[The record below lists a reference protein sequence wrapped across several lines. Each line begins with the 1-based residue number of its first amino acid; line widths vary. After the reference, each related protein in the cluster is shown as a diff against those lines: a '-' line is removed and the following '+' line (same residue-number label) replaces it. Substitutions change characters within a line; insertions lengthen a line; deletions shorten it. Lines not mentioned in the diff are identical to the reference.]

1 MSLKKA
7 AEQVR
12 RAGRGADTE
21 LVHFTKGEVRA
32 MQGLAKAA
40 GGKLTRNPETGMM
53 EAGFLRSM
61 LPTILGFAA
70 NFVVPGSGMIVGGL
84 AGAAT
89 NKEDPLMGAF
99 MGGLGGYGGGNLA
112 AGMQG
117 AGAAAAQNAAS
128 AGAST
133 AGAGGLTAGGSGL
146 GLTGG
151 GTGLGLNAPSA
162 AAQAQAQAAQ
172 AAATQAATTDATM
185 SYLNQPAFQQA
196 SQGAGA
202 AFNNPQ
208 QFITGMGGNKAALQA
223 AGMAAA
229 PALMMQPEQQT
240 EEDQGELP
248 GYDYAANPTGNF
260 FGSDGDNST
269 RQRQYFNPTFTR
281 RMAEGGETDAAAG
294 MSGASADAMRYLMGQ
309 TSASN
314 MPAMQQGIAQGV
326 QQPTAPAAPADP
338 SKQFMY
344 DAATHSV
351 IRNPGYVDPA
361 AAAAA
366 AAAAT
371 TTTASSGSGFYYDS
385 GDAHGGDSGFGGGD
399 SGGFGGGDMGDHGG
413 FSGGGLMQLAK
424 GGMASG
430 GFVVPADVVAMVGEG
445 NTDAG
450 YRGIRALVPEAVAI
464 KGRDGGQADTVK
476 TSIDGK
482 QPARVAH
489 GEMYLPPE
497 AVKRMGGAEKL
508 YAMMDRV
515 RAQATGS
522 TKQMKPVSLKRAMS

>member
-12 RAGRGADTE
+12 KAGRGADTE
-21 LVHFTKGEVRA
+21 LVHFTKGEVSA

-70 NFVVPGSGMIVGGL
+70 NFVVPGSGMIAGGL

-99 MGGLGGYGGGNLA
+99 MGGLGGYGGGSLA
-112 AGMQG
+112 AGLG
-117 AGAAAAQNAAS
+117 TTAANTAAGAAANIAAPGAGAVATGAGSQAAQLAAQQAGFGQQGLNMLSQS
-128 AGAST
+128 AGV
-133 AGAGGLTAGGSGL
+133 
-146 GLTGG
+146 
-151 GTGLGLNAPSA
+151 APSA
-162 AAQAQAQAAQ
+162 AAMGTAQAGLG
-172 AAATQAATTDATM
+172 AAAANPS
-185 SYLNQPAFQQA
+185 SYISA
-196 SQGAGA
+196 
-202 AFNNPQ
+202 
-208 QFITGMGGNKAALQA
+208 MGGNKAALQA

-229 PALMMQPEQQT
+229 PALMMQPEQQP
-240 EEDQGELP
+240 EEEQGEIP
-248 GYDYAANPTGNF
+248 GYDYEANPTGNYY
-260 FGSDGDNST
+260 GSDGDNST

-294 MSGASADAMRYLMGQ
+294 MSGASADALRYLMGQ

-326 QQPTAPAAPADP
+326 QQPTAPATPADP
-338 SKQFMY
+338 SKQYMY
-344 DAATHSV
+344 DTATNSV

-366 AAAAT
+366 V
-371 TTTASSGSGFYYDS
+371 TASRSQNFSQPDYYYQ
-385 GDAHGGDSGFGGGD
+385 AAQ
-399 SGGFGGGDMGDHGG
+399 
-413 FSGGGLMQLAK
+413 GGLLPLAK

-450 YRGIRALVPEAVAI
+450 YRGIRTLVPEAVAI

-497 AVKRMGGAEKL
+497 AVKRMGGAQKL

>member
-1 MSLKKA
+1 MGTA
-7 AEQVR
+7 Q
-12 RAGRGADTE
+12 AG
-21 LVHFTKGEVRA
+21 L
-32 MQGLAKAA
+32 
-40 GGKLTRNPETGMM
+40 
-53 EAGFLRSM
+53 
-61 LPTILGFAA
+61 
-70 NFVVPGSGMIVGGL
+70 
-84 AGAAT
+84 
-89 NKEDPLMGAF
+89 
-99 MGGLGGYGGGNLA
+99 
-112 AGMQG
+112 
-117 AGAAAAQNAAS
+117 GAAAANPSSYIS
-128 AGAST
+128 AM
-133 AGAGGLTAGGSGL
+133 
-146 GLTGG
+146 GG
-151 GTGLGLNAPSA
+151 G
-162 AAQAQAQAAQ
+162 
-172 AAATQAATTDATM
+172 
-185 SYLNQPAFQQA
+185 
-196 SQGAGA
+196 
-202 AFNNPQ
+202 
-208 QFITGMGGNKAALQA
+208 KAALQA

-294 MSGASADAMRYLMGQ
+294 MSGASADALRYLMGQ

-326 QQPTAPAAPADP
+326 QQPTAPATPADP
-338 SKQFMY
+338 SKQYMY
-344 DAATHSV
+344 DTATNSV

-361 AAAAA
+361 AAAAV
-366 AAAAT
+366 
-371 TTTASSGSGFYYDS
+371 TASRSQNFSQPDYYYQ
-385 GDAHGGDSGFGGGD
+385 AAQ
-399 SGGFGGGDMGDHGG
+399 
-413 FSGGGLMQLAK
+413 GGLLPLAK

-450 YRGIRALVPEAVAI
+450 YRGIRTLVPEAVAI

-497 AVKRMGGAEKL
+497 AVKRMGGAQKL

>member
-12 RAGRGADTE
+12 RAGRGEDTE

-53 EAGFLRSM
+53 EAGFLKSM

-70 NFVVPGSGMIVGGL
+70 NFVVPGSGLAVGAL

-99 MGGLGGYGGGNLA
+99 MGGLGGYGGGSLA
-112 AGMQG
+112 AGLG
-117 AGAAAAQNAAS
+117 TTAANTAAGAAANIAAPGAGAISTEVGSQAAQLAAQQAGFGQQGLNMLSQS
-128 AGAST
+128 AGV
-133 AGAGGLTAGGSGL
+133 
-146 GLTGG
+146 
-151 GTGLGLNAPSA
+151 APSA
-162 AAQAQAQAAQ
+162 AAMGTAQAG
-172 AAATQAATTDATM
+172 
-185 SYLNQPAFQQA
+185 L
-196 SQGAGA
+196 GA
-202 AFNNPQ
+202 AVANPQ
-208 QFITGMGGNKAALQA
+208 SFVSALGGGKAALQA

-229 PALMMQPEQQT
+229 PALMMPPEQEP
-240 EEDQGELP
+240 EEEPGEIP
-248 GYDYAANPTGNF
+248 KFDYEANPTGNF

-281 RMAEGGETDAAAG
+281 RMAEGGETDPAAG

-314 MPAMQQGIAQGV
+314 MPAMQKGIAQAV
-326 QQPTAPAAPADP
+326 PQSTAAADP
-338 SKQFMY
+338 SKQFVY
-344 DAATHSV
+344 DAATNSV
-351 IRNPGYVDPA
+351 IRNPGYTPPA
-361 AAAAA
+361 APD
-366 AAAAT
+366 
-371 TTTASSGSGFYYDS
+371 ASSGRGFTYD
-385 GDAHGGDSGFGGGD
+385 GGDGGGD

-450 YRGIRALVPEAVAI
+450 YRGIRSFIPEAVAI

-476 TSIDGK
+476 TSIDGR

-497 AVKRMGGAEKL
+497 AVKRMGGAQKL